1 MVRPQFEYASAIWD
15 LYYNNEKK
23 TNWNQS
29 SKGLLD
35 GFLVIIEELV
45 QYHQCYNNYHGQA
58 YK

>member
-1 MVRPQFEYASAIWD
+1 MT
-15 LYYNNEKK
+15 K

-29 SKGLLD
+29 SEGLLD
-35 GFLVIIEELV
+35 GFSVTIEELV